1 MILDSAFIAVGFALL
16 LIGAEYLI
24 RGAVGIARRLN
35 ISLLVIGLTVVALG
49 TSLPELTVSLK
60 AALHGSPGI
69 AFGNIVGSNIA
80 NILLILGAAALIHP
94 MTCSKAAVYRDGMT
108 MLAATVMFVGLAMTG
123 SLGFWSGL
131 ASVLALVGYLYY
143 SYRRDQ
149 ASGEDLHA
157 QEVEEV
163 GPLSGSIWLLSLAV
177 IGGPVGVIVGA
188 DMLVRGSVGIARVL
202 GVSEEVIGLTLVAF
216 GTSLPELATTVVA
229 AMRRHGDVALGN
241 VLGSN
246 LFNLLGVMGA
256 VTMVVP
262 MEVPPKIGAFD
273 IWVMLGVTI
282 LLFPC
287 MRSGWRLNRG
297 EAGLFLTVYAAFIA
311 AQFFGVGEMVMSLA
325 AR

>member
-149 ASGEDLHA
+149 RRARISTRRRWRRSDRSQAASGFS
-157 QEVEEV
+157 
-163 GPLSGSIWLLSLAV
+163 PW
-177 IGGPVGVIVGA
+177 P
-188 DMLVRGSVGIARVL
+188 
-202 GVSEEVIGLTLVAF
+202 
-216 GTSLPELATTVVA
+216 
-229 AMRRHGDVALGN
+229 
-241 VLGSN
+241 
-246 LFNLLGVMGA
+246 
-256 VTMVVP
+256 
-262 MEVPPKIGAFD
+262 
-273 IWVMLGVTI
+273 
-282 LLFPC
+282 
-287 MRSGWRLNRG
+287 
-297 EAGLFLTVYAAFIA
+297 
-311 AQFFGVGEMVMSLA
+311 
-325 AR
+325 